1 MVIIVPITMDII
13 VHITD
18 RHLLYL
24 KMYIDRV
31 SINIKNTIKHTFKVV
46 NFFLFNLENHLQYI
60 QHMGDM
66 SSWNIL
72 IIFHLK

>member
-1 MVIIVPITMDII
+1 MDII

-60 QHMGDM
+60 QRMGDM
-66 SSWNIL
+66 SPWNIL

>member
-1 MVIIVPITMDII
+1 M
-13 VHITD
+13 HITD

-66 SSWNIL
+66 SPWNIL

>member
-1 MVIIVPITMDII
+1 MDII

-60 QHMGDM
+60 QRMG
-66 SSWNIL
+66 NIS
-72 IIFHLK
+72 H

>member
-1 MVIIVPITMDII
+1 M
-13 VHITD
+13 HITD

-46 NFFLFNLENHLQYI
+46 NFFVQLRKSPPIYSTYGRYVALEYI
-60 QHMGDM
+60 DYISFKIG
-66 SSWNIL
+66 S
-72 IIFHLK
+72 IIGLRLVFA

>member
-1 MVIIVPITMDII
+1 MDII

-60 QHMGDM
+60 QRMGDM
-66 SSWNIL
+66 SP
-72 IIFHLK
+72 

>member
-1 MVIIVPITMDII
+1 MAII

-18 RHLLYL
+18 RHILYL
-24 KMYIDRV
+24 KMYMDRV

-60 QHMGDM
+60 QRIEYIDYISFKIG
-66 SSWNIL
+66 S
-72 IIFHLK
+72 IIGLRLVFA

>member
-1 MVIIVPITMDII
+1 MDII

-60 QHMGDM
+60 QRMGNM